1 MWGERSMS
9 YRNNGFEQGMG
20 SSGSFWRTTMRKQSS
35 RVSRFVRAPMGRWRQ
50 RASLVSLLVLGL
62 TWVLSVHQVAH
73 GSEFRFVVE
82 DLPDSSAAWLPG
94 EVVIHT
100 GTDLTGGLT
109 FLLANPTTRTHVF
122 LVEGLYEEVVGE
134 NGEMSAKPLRVTVA
148 PEDSVRTV
156 VSIAQWQGSQERGAV
171 EAFRFFCPLH
181 RGDADSGGTI
191 HLVHHGG
198 TIRTV
203 P

>member
-1 MWGERSMS
+1 MS
-9 YRNNGFEQGMG
+9 YHNNDFEKGTG
-20 SSGSFWRTTMRKQSS
+20 SSGSFWRTTMRNQRS
-35 RVSRFVRAPMGRWRQ
+35 RVSRFVLAPMGRWRQ
-50 RASLVSLLVLGL
+50 RAALVSFLAVGL

-73 GSEFRFVVE
+73 GSEFHFVVE

-109 FLLANPTTRTHVF
+109 FLLANPTARTHVF
-122 LVEGLYEEVVGE
+122 LVEGLYEQVVGE
-134 NGEMSAKPLRVTVA
+134 NGEISARPLRVTVA

-171 EAFRFFCPLH
+171 ETFRFFCPLH

-191 HLVHHGG
+191 RMVHLGG

>member
-1 MWGERSMS
+1 
-9 YRNNGFEQGMG
+9 
-20 SSGSFWRTTMRKQSS
+20 MRKQRS
-35 RVSRFVRAPMGRWRQ
+35 RTGQFIVDPMGGWRQ
-50 RASLVSLLVLGL
+50 RESLVSLLAVGL
-62 TWVLSVHQVAH
+62 TWILSVSQVAH

-100 GTDLTGGLT
+100 QTDLTGGLT
-109 FLLANPTTRTHVF
+109 FLLMNPTTRTHVF
-122 LVEGLYEEVVGE
+122 FVEGLYEQVVGE
-134 NGEMSAKPLRVTVA
+134 HGEVSAKPLRVTVA
-148 PEDSVRTV
+148 PEDSVRTL
-156 VSIAQWQGSQERGAV
+156 VSTAQWEESRERGAV

-191 HLVHHGG
+191 RMVHLGG